1 MPTLPGE
8 GREAYL
14 LFRVDDRLLHG
25 QVTLGWGLR
34 LGPKR
39 YLIADDA
46 LAGDPI
52 TRRLYEAM
60 TPEGSSTEV
69 TSLVSLA
76 LGDDPAAS
84 VRRTILLVRDLAG
97 AAHLLRAGVPGPLNL
112 GGIHAHPGAVEIL
125 PFLHLDPDELRL
137 ALELIEEGYELEA
150 RELPEAESIGGE
162 ALRARLAEAV

>member
-1 MPTLPGE
+1 
-8 GREAYL
+8 
-14 LFRVDDRLLHG
+14 
-25 QVTLGWGLR
+25 
-34 LGPKR
+34 
-39 YLIADDA
+39 
-46 LAGDPI
+46 
-52 TRRLYEAM
+52 M

-112 GGIHAHPGAVEIL
+112 GGIHAHPGAVEIF